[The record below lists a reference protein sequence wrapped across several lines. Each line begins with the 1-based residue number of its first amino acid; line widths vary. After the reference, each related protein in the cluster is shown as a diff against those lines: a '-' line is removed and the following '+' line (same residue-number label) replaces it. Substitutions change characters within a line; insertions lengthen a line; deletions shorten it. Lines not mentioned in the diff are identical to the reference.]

1 MITKDEFKSTL
12 NDLVEAYI
20 NNFEY
25 YGPEAQIVV
34 APGDGLLDLVRAC
47 DVLEDLAD
55 SQEAVENAAAADQPE
70 TEEATDNQ
78 VKLNP
83 DYYDV
88 RDFFTVTDGKGT
100 VNARAVEELATKYF
114 PA

>member
-34 APGDGLLDLVRAC
+34 APGDGLLDLVRAG
-47 DVLEDLAD
+47 DVLEGLAD

-70 TEEATDNQ
+70 TEEATDSQ
-78 VKLNP
+78 VTLKP
-83 DYYDV
+83 AYYDA
-88 RDFFTVTDGKGT
+88 RASSNGTDGKGT
-100 VNARAVEELATKYF
+100 DKARAPEELATKYF

>member
-34 APGDGLLDLVRAC
+34 APGDGLLDLVRAG

-55 SQEAVENAAAADQPE
+55 SQ
-70 TEEATDNQ
+70 
-78 VKLNP
+78 
-83 DYYDV
+83 
-88 RDFFTVTDGKGT
+88 
-100 VNARAVEELATKYF
+100 
-114 PA
+114 